1 MTPKVIVLDFA
12 MGNVRSVAKALE
24 AAGAEAELRAD
35 IPNDADGI
43 VVPGQG
49 HFGACVTNLG
59 PRLEEISAWIDSGKP
74 YLGICLGLQVLFEKS
89 EEADVEGSGILAGKV
104 RRLPDGVKV
113 PHIGWNEVRIRKPA
127 PIFDGVED
135 GTRFYFVHSFYPD
148 PADDVVAATT
158 DYGMTFCSAAWREN
172 LVATQFHPEKSG
184 APGIKL
190 LSNFVEMCRR

>member
-1 MTPKVIVLDFA
+1 VTPKVVVLDFA

>member
-1 MTPKVIVLDFA
+1 VTPKIAVLDFA
-12 MGNVRSVAKALE
+12 MGNLRSVAKALE
-24 AAGAEAELRAD
+24 AAGADAELRSD
-35 IPNDADGI
+35 IPREADGI

-59 PRLEEISAWIDSGKP
+59 PRLAEVSEWIEQGRP
-74 YLGICLGLQVLFEKS
+74 YLGICLGLQVLLERS
-89 EEADVEGSGILAGKV
+89 EEADVDGSGVLAGKV

-113 PHIGWNEVRIRKPA
+113 PHIGWNEVHIKKPA
-127 PIFDGVED
+127 PIFEDIED
-135 GTRFYFVHSFYPD
+135 GTRFYFVHSYYPD

-158 DYGMTFCSAAWREN
+158 DYGLEFCAAAWRDN

-190 LSNFVEMCRR
+190 LRNFVRMCRR

>member
-1 MTPKVIVLDFA
+1 MRPKIAVLDFG
-12 MGNVRSVAKALE
+12 MGNLRSVAKALE
-24 AAGAEAELRAD
+24 AGGADAELRPD
-35 IPNDADGI
+35 LPRDAHGI

-59 PRLEEISAWIDSGKP
+59 TRLDEVTAWIAEGKP
-74 YLGICLGLQVLFEKS
+74 YLGICLGLQVLFERS
-89 EEADVEGSGILAGKV
+89 EEADVDGSAILAGKV

-113 PHIGWNEVRIRKPA
+113 PHIGWNEVRIEKPA
-127 PIFDGVED
+127 PIFEGIDD

-158 DYGMTFCSAAWREN
+158 DYGLTFCSATWRDN

-190 LSNFVEMCRR
+190 LKNFVEMCRR

>member
-158 DYGMTFCSAAWREN
+158 DYGMTFCSATWREN